1 MRNIIDISPFR
12 RVVDFSQVPSL
23 LFVTWFKMTN
33 SDYST
38 LMDISAD
45 QIWMQRRINSGLDKW
60 PWCYREDNRD
70 SDQMW
75 NLRVQVQVVHQPHR
89 HYPQSD

>member
-45 QIWMQRRINSGLDKW
+45 QNMDATEN
-60 PWCYREDNRD
+60 
-70 SDQMW
+70 
-75 NLRVQVQVVHQPHR
+75 
-89 HYPQSD
+89 